1 MPVLYQISSR
11 RKTAKGELGVITP
24 RFPDGLRASIK
35 SHYDAHAFAEPG
47 QSRRILS
54 PNGRLGDL
62 LHTALLRNEREARE
76 ISARLKKLAIHVER

>member
-11 RKTAKGELGVITP
+11 RKTAKGELDLITP
-24 RFPDGLRASIK
+24 RFQDGLHASIK
-35 SHYDAHAFAEPG
+35 AHYDAHAFAEPG

-62 LHTALLRNEREARE
+62 LHTALARGDPEARE
-76 ISARLKKLAIHVER
+76 IAKRFKELKIRLP